1 MTVYGLSHRSERPH
15 HAAAPRSPIVSELA
29 SEQSDTAR
37 SRTADRAQRGSAD
50 REPVLLRPASGPSS
64 SPDSVA
70 ASAGVVSESEHQ
82 SLRADIRRLST
93 MLGQA
98 LAHHGGPE
106 LLELVEEVRR
116 LSRKAPE
123 SGGAEIT
130 HLLAGLD
137 TGTAVA
143 LTRAFSQYF
152 QLANTAEQL
161 HRSRELRTLRPA
173 GRRPLR
179 MLMQRLA
186 DDFPGEARAEVQAA
200 LEKLELRPV
209 FTAHPTESSRQSVLR
224 VLRRVGDALDR
235 GADDEEVAAL
245 VDLLW
250 QTDEI
255 RPGKPTVA
263 DEANAIGWYLE
274 QLARTT
280 VPELVGEY
288 EREVRAAG
296 FTVPD
301 DSHPVV
307 LGSWVG
313 GDRDGNPF
321 VTPDVTRE
329 VVALNADRALRIHL
343 QLVERLVDELS
354 ISTRVVGVSEELR
367 GSLARD
373 RRVFPEVYDRYIRLN
388 QNEPYRLKL
397 SYVRA
402 RLENNRARIREGGP
416 HVAGRDYLGA
426 HEYIADL
433 EVIDRSLRA
442 HLGDRIADGT
452 LARTRR
458 AAKSFGLHL
467 AELDIREHSA
477 KHHAAL
483 GAIYDALGELD
494 KPYAELTRAERTE
507 LLAHELEQGRP
518 LVRRHYGLPGEAT
531 DVLAIFDMLH
541 EVQHQFGT
549 EVCSTYIV
557 SMCQGV
563 DDLLAVTV
571 LARESY
577 MVELK
582 QNPRSSVDLVPLFET
597 VEELSQA
604 GTLLDELLSVPGYRR
619 QVTNRGDLQEIMLGY
634 SDSNKLAGITTSQ
647 WQIQRAQRQLR
658 DVAAKH
664 GVRLRLFHGRGGSVG
679 RGGGPAGEA
688 VMATPYGT
696 VDATMK
702 LTEQGET
709 ISDKYSVPA
718 LAHDNLEILLSST
731 LDATL
736 MHTASRLDPP
746 TLARFDE
753 AMDCVSDH
761 ARTAYRRLVDDPGL
775 PDFFAAATPVD
786 ELGRLNVGSRPSK
799 RPGTS
804 APTLDDLRAIP
815 WVFGWTQ
822 TRMVVPGWFGL
833 GSGLRAA
840 REAGYGPVLDEMREW
855 AFFANLL
862 GNVEMTLAKTDLRI
876 AEFYV
881 CNLVE
886 PGLQPIFELI
896 KAEHEMTVREV
907 LRLLG
912 TTTLLARHP
921 VLRNTLS
928 VRAGYLEP
936 LHHLQVELLA
946 QRRKVAEAD
955 GDLNRALLQTVNGI
969 AAGLRNTG

>member
-1 MTVYGLSHRSERPH
+1 
-15 HAAAPRSPIVSELA
+15 VSEPALRRPA
-29 SEQSDTAR
+29 PPGPSDT
-37 SRTADRAQRGSAD
+37 D
-50 REPVLLRPASGPSS
+50 PVAH
-64 SPDSVA
+64 
-70 ASAGVVSESEHQ
+70 SAGVVSESEHE
-82 SLRADIRRLST
+82 SLRAEIRRLST
-93 MLGQA
+93 MLGRT

-116 LSRKAPE
+116 LSRQAPD

-130 HLLAGLD
+130 NLLAGLD
-137 TGTAVA
+137 SGTAVA
-143 LTRAFSQYF
+143 LSRAFSQYF

-173 GRRPLR
+173 EHRPLR
-179 MLMQRLA
+179 DLMQRLA
-186 DDFPGEARAEVQAA
+186 AEFPGDARADVQAA
-200 LEKLELRPV
+200 LERLELRPV

-224 VLRRVGDALDR
+224 VLRRVGEALDR
-235 GADDEEVAAL
+235 GAGDDEVAAL

-255 RPGKPTVA
+255 RPGKPMVA
-263 DEANAIGWYLE
+263 DEASAVGWYLE

-280 VPELVGEY
+280 VPQLVGEF
-288 EREVRAAG
+288 EREARAAG

-301 DSHPVV
+301 DARPLV

-343 QLVERLVDELS
+343 HAVDQLIDELS

-373 RRVFPEVYDRYIRLN
+373 RRALPEVHDRYIRLN
-388 QNEPYRLKL
+388 ANEPYRLKL

-402 RLENNRARIREGGP
+402 RLEGTRARIRNGAA

-426 HEYIADL
+426 DEYLADL
-433 EVIDRSLRA
+433 QELDRSLRA

-452 LARTRR
+452 LARTLR
-458 AAKSFGLHL
+458 AAKPFGLHL

-494 KPYAELTRAERTE
+494 KPYAELTRKERTA

-518 LVRRHYGLPGEAT
+518 LVRRHYGLPDDTG

-541 EVQHQFGT
+541 QVQHQYGN

-571 LARESY
+571 LAREAY

-582 QNPRSSVDLVPLFET
+582 QNPGVVGRPRAAVRD
-597 VEELSQA
+597 
-604 GTLLDELLSVPGYRR
+604 RR
-619 QVTNRGDLQEIMLGY
+619 GA
-634 SDSNKLAGITTSQ
+634 LAGR
-647 WQIQRAQRQLR
+647 RAARR
-658 DVAAKH
+658 AAVGARLPPAGAQPRRPAGDH
-664 GVRLRLFHGRGGSVG
+664 ARLLRLEQARRDHHLAVADPPRPAPAARRHHETRSPAAAVPRPRRVG
-679 RGGGPAGEA
+679 RPGWRAAGEA
-688 VMATPYGT
+688 VMATPFGT

-709 ISDKYSVPA
+709 ISDKYSLPA
-718 LAHDNLEILLSST
+718 LAHDNLEILLAST

-736 MHTASRLDPP
+736 LHTASRVDPE
-746 TLARFDE
+746 TLARFDQ
-753 AMDCVSDH
+753 AMDHISDH
-761 ARTAYRRLVDDPGL
+761 ARAAYRHLVDDPGL
-775 PDFFAAATPVD
+775 PAFFSAATPVD

-840 REAGYGPVLDEMREW
+840 REAGYGPVLDEMTSW
-855 AFFANLL
+855 PFFKNLL
-862 GNVEMTLAKTDLRI
+862 GNIEMTLAQTDLRI

-881 CNLVE
+881 RNLVD
-886 PGLQPIFELI
+886 PSQQHLFDLI
-896 KAEHEMTVREV
+896 RTEHETTVREV
-907 LRLLG
+907 LQLLD

-921 VLRNTLS
+921 VLRNTLA

-936 LHHLQVELLA
+936 LHYLQVELLA
-946 QRRKVAEAD
+946 QRRKVADTD
-955 GDLNRALLQTVNGI
+955 GGLNRALLQTVNGI

>member
-1 MTVYGLSHRSERPH
+1 MAVNGLSHRSERPH
-15 HAAAPRSPIVSELA
+15 HAAAPRSSIVSEPA
-29 SEQSDTAR
+29 
-37 SRTADRAQRGSAD
+37 
-50 REPVLLRPASGPSS
+50 LLRPSSGPSS

-161 HRSRELRTLRPA
+161 HRSRELRTLRPPE
-173 GRRPLR
+173 RRPLR

-426 HEYIADL
+426 QEYISDL

-442 HLGDRIADGT
+442 HLGARIADGT

-604 GTLLDELLSVPGYRR
+604 GALLDELLSVPGYRR

-709 ISDKYSVPA
+709 ISDKYSLPA

>member
-1 MTVYGLSHRSERPH
+1 
-15 HAAAPRSPIVSELA
+15 
-29 SEQSDTAR
+29 
-37 SRTADRAQRGSAD
+37 
-50 REPVLLRPASGPSS
+50 
-64 SPDSVA
+64 
-70 ASAGVVSESEHQ
+70 
-82 SLRADIRRLST
+82 
-93 MLGQA
+93 MLGRT
-98 LAHHGGPE
+98 LAHHNGPE
-106 LLELVEEVRR
+106 LLELVEEVRG
-116 LSRKAPE
+116 LSRQAAG

-130 HLLAGLD
+130 NLLCGLD

-143 LTRAFSQYF
+143 LSRAFSQYF

-161 HRSRELRTLRPA
+161 HRSRELRTVRPPEH
-173 GRRPLR
+173 RPLR
-179 MLMQRLA
+179 DLMQRLA
-186 DDFPGEARAEVQAA
+186 AEFPGEARTEVHNA
-200 LEKLELRPV
+200 LEGLELRPV

-224 VLRRVGDALDR
+224 VLRRVGEALDR
-235 GADDEEVAAL
+235 GADDDEVGAL

-255 RPGKPTVA
+255 RPGKPMVS
-263 DEANAIGWYLE
+263 DEANAVGWYLE
-274 QLARTT
+274 QLARNT
-280 VPELVGEY
+280 VPQLVGEF
-288 EREVRAAG
+288 EHEARAAG

-301 DSHPVV
+301 GARPLV

-321 VTPDVTRE
+321 VTPEVTRE
-329 VVALNADRALRIHL
+329 VIALNADRALGIHL
-343 QLVERLVDELS
+343 EAVERLIDELS

-373 RRVFPEVYDRYIRLN
+373 RRTLPDVYGRYIRLN
-388 QNEPYRLKL
+388 SNEPYRLKL

-402 RLENNRARIREGGP
+402 RLEATRARIRNGTA

-426 HEYIADL
+426 AEYITDL
-433 EVIDRSLRA
+433 QVLDRSLRS
-442 HLGDRIADGT
+442 HLGERIAGRT
-452 LARTRR
+452 LARTLR

-467 AELDIREHSA
+467 AELDIREHSG

-483 GAIYDALGELD
+483 GAIYDALDELG
-494 KPYAELTRAERTE
+494 KPYAELTRAERTA
-507 LLAHELEQGRP
+507 LLSHELEQGRP
-518 LVRRHYGLPGEAT
+518 LVRRHYGLPDGAE
-531 DVLAIFDMLH
+531 DVLATFDMLH
-541 EVQHQFGT
+541 EVQHRYGN

-571 LARESY
+571 LAREAY

-604 GTLLDELLSVPGYRR
+604 GALLDELLSVPGYRQ
-619 QVTNRGDLQEIMLGY
+619 QVRNRGNLQEIMLGY

-647 WQIQRAQRQLR
+647 WQIHRAQRQLR

-688 VMATPYGT
+688 VMATPFGT

-709 ISDKYSVPA
+709 ISDKYSLPA
-718 LAHDNLEILLSST
+718 LAHDNLEILLAAT

-736 MHTASRLDPP
+736 LHTASRLDPA
-746 TLARFDE
+746 TLERLDE
-753 AMDCVSDH
+753 AMDHISEN
-761 ARTAYRRLVDDPGL
+761 ARAAYRRLVEDPGL
-775 PDFFAAATPVD
+775 PDFFSAATPVD

-804 APTLDDLRAIP
+804 APTLADLRAIP

-822 TRMVVPGWFGL
+822 TRMVVPGWFGF

-840 REAGYGPVLDEMREW
+840 REAGYGPVLDEMRSW
-855 AFFANLL
+855 AFFRNLL

-886 PGLQPIFELI
+886 PGLQHIFDVI
-896 KAEHEMTVREV
+896 RAEHETTVREV

-921 VLRNTLS
+921 VLRNTLA
-928 VRAGYLEP
+928 VRSGYLEP

-946 QRRKVAEAD
+946 QRRKAPDPD

>member
-1 MTVYGLSHRSERPH
+1 MSEAVRL
-15 HAAAPRSPIVSELA
+15 R
-29 SEQSDTAR
+29 
-37 SRTADRAQRGSAD
+37 SAD
-50 REPVLLRPASGPSS
+50 ADPGTDPIAI
-64 SPDSVA
+64 A
-70 ASAGVVSESEHQ
+70 AGVVSESEHQ
-82 SLRADIRRLST
+82 ALRADIRRLST
-93 MLGQA
+93 MLGHA
-98 LAHHGGPE
+98 VARHGGPE

-116 LSRKAPE
+116 LSRTAPE
-123 SGGAEIT
+123 SDGAEIT
-130 HLLAGLD
+130 TLLTGLD

-161 HRSRELRTLRPA
+161 HRSRELSTLRPRD
-173 GRRPLR
+173 RRPLR
-179 MLMQRLA
+179 TLMQRLA
-186 DDFPGEARAEVQAA
+186 DEFPDGRRAEVQAA
-200 LEKLELRPV
+200 LERLQLRPV

-224 VLRRVGDALDR
+224 ILRRVGEVLDR
-235 GADDEEVAAL
+235 GADDEELAAL

-255 RPGKPTVA
+255 RPGRPTVA
-263 DEANAIGWYLE
+263 DEANAVSWYLE
-274 QLARTT
+274 QLACVT
-280 VPELVGEY
+280 VPDLVGRF
-288 EREVRAAG
+288 EREARDAG

-301 DSHPVV
+301 DARPLV
-307 LGSWVG
+307 LSSWVG

-321 VTPDVTRE
+321 VTPQVTRD
-329 VVALNADRALRIHL
+329 VLARNADRALRIHL
-343 QLVERLVDELS
+343 EAVERLVDELS

-373 RRVFPEVYDRYIRLN
+373 RRALPEVHDRYIRLN

-402 RLENNRARIREGGP
+402 RLENARTRIRDGAA
-416 HVAGRDYLGA
+416 HVPGRDYLGVRD
-426 HEYIADL
+426 YLADL
-433 EVIDRSLRA
+433 RVIDRSLRA
-442 HLGDRIADGT
+442 HLGTRVAEGT
-452 LARTRR
+452 LARALR
-458 AAKSFGLHL
+458 AAKAFGLHL
-467 AELDIREHSA
+467 AELDVREHSA
-477 KHHAAL
+477 RHHAAL

-494 KPYAELTRAERTE
+494 TPYAELTRAQRTE
-507 LLAHELEQGRP
+507 LLARELEQGRP
-518 LVRRHYGLPGEAT
+518 LVRRHYGLPDGAA
-531 DVLAIFDMLH
+531 DVLATFDMLH
-541 EVQHQFGT
+541 DVQHEYGD
-549 EVCSTYIV
+549 EVVRTYIV

-563 DDLLAVTV
+563 DDLLAVAV
-571 LARESY
+571 LAREAY

-604 GTLLDELLSVPGYRR
+604 GDLLDALLAVPGYRQ
-619 QVTNRGDLQEIMLGY
+619 QVRNRGDLQEIMLGY

-658 DVAAKH
+658 DVAARH

-688 VMATPYGT
+688 VMATPFGT
-696 VDATMK
+696 VNASMK

-709 ISDKYSVPA
+709 ISDKYSLPA
-718 LAHDNLEILLSST
+718 LADDNLEILLAAT

-736 MHTASRLDPP
+736 LHTASRLDPP
-746 TLARFDE
+746 TLARFDNT
-753 AMDCVSDH
+753 MDCISDA
-761 ARTAYRRLVDDPGL
+761 ARAAYRALVDDPGL

-786 ELGRLNVGSRPSK
+786 ELSRLNVGSRPSK
-799 RPGTS
+799 RPGTG
-804 APTLDDLRAIP
+804 APTLGDLRAIP

-840 REAGYGPVLDEMREW
+840 RQAGYGPVLDEMREW

-881 CNLVE
+881 CRLVD
-886 PGLQPIFELI
+886 PALQPIFELVR
-896 KAEHEMTVREV
+896 AEHELTVREV

-921 VLRNTLS
+921 VLRNTLA
-928 VRAGYLEP
+928 VRAAYLEP

-946 QRRKVAEAD
+946 QRRAVTEPDAD
-955 GDLNRALLQTVNGI
+955 LHRALLQTVNGI